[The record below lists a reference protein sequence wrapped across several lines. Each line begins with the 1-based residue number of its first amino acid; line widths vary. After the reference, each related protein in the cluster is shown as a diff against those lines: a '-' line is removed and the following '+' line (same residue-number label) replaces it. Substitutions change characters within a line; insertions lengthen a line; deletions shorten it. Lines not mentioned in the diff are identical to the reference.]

1 MSTSIACCLLR
12 NRRGIPIA
20 LAIGTISCGVTTPWV
35 GAPRPVADLPD
46 RFAIDTAA
54 TGGTPAPAT
63 TSTCMVHL
71 IDHQTGTR
79 LRLVHS
85 ARQGNQS
92 GAALMGDYAVEPPRR
107 YGLLTGEGLRVN
119 CESGQALGAVPL
131 NER

>member
-1 MSTSIACCLLR
+1 MPTSIASTFLR
-12 NRRGIPIA
+12 HRWEIPIA
-20 LAIGTISCGVTTPWV
+20 LAIGTIACGVTTPWV

-46 RFAIDTAA
+46 RFVIDTAA
-54 TGGTPAPAT
+54 LGGAPAPAT

-85 ARQGNQS
+85 ARQGNQ
-92 GAALMGDYAVEPPRR
+92 GAGVLMGDYAVEPPRR